1 MSEIDPLA
9 PEAGPPDPLWDDWET
24 PPRVPATPELHLD
37 GFDGPLDL
45 LLDLAERARI
55 DLSRISV
62 AVMAEQFVAAMA
74 RFEKLVPLERRAG
87 WVVLA
92 TRLVELR
99 ARLLFPATPEAA
111 EAALRDAERELARLR
126 ELRLVKAATAWL
138 EARPQSGQDVFT
150 RPRRGRDPRV
160 ASYMQLMEACLT
172 LLERE
177 EADADD
183 AAVYQPPARRLF
195 SIPHALAR
203 IRAALAALTDP
214 TPLTELLPRL
224 PMDVADR
231 PLVAR
236 SAISSTL
243 LAALELARTAEVVLD
258 GEDRFETVTLVAAGK
273 DM

>member
-1 MSEIDPLA
+1 MSEVDPRA
-9 PEAGPPDPLWDDWET
+9 PDAGSSDSFWDDWET
-24 PPRVPATPELHLD
+24 PPRVPTAPDLHLD

-45 LLDLAERARI
+45 LLDLVERERI

-62 AVMAEQFVAAMA
+62 CAMAEQFVAAMA
-74 RFEKLVPLERRAG
+74 RLEKHVSLERRAG

-111 EAALRDAERELARLR
+111 ETALRDAERELARLR
-126 ELRLVKAATAWL
+126 ELRLIKTATAWL
-138 EARPQSGQDVFT
+138 EARPQWGQDVFT
-150 RPRRGRDPRV
+150 RSRRGRDPRV

-172 LLERE
+172 LLEGE
-177 EADADD
+177 EEDAGD

-195 SIPHALAR
+195 SIPDALAR

-214 TPLTELLPRL
+214 TPLTGFLPRL
-224 PMDVADR
+224 PIDIADR

-236 SAISSTL
+236 SAVSSTL
-243 LAALELARTAEVVLD
+243 VAALELARTAEVVLD
-258 GEDRFETVTLVAAGK
+258 GEERFETVTLVAAGK
-273 DM
+273 DT